1 MAEIGSAHADELE
14 GSGTVVPADG
24 AGEGAGVAPGTLA
37 GRTDEPGGAAVEPVD
52 AGASASGGGSG
63 ESQVGE
69 ADAGADAG
77 AGEPEAA
84 VDGGEPDAGVDAGE
98 PQAAVDVG
106 EPDTG
111 ADAGEPQAGVEDGAD
126 GGTEEAGPAVAAT
139 GFMQRA
145 VIRRRVRF
153 LRRRRELALHDL
165 GGFTFESHRLKQP
178 REELRAQKL
187 SAIGE
192 LDDELATLQDALGQ
206 HEELAV
212 LREPGISSCPQCS
225 TIHDSAARYC
235 PSCGRPTADNAS

>member
-1 MAEIGSAHADELE
+1 MAEIGSAHADEVE
-14 GSGTVVPADG
+14 GSGTLVPADG
-24 AGEGAGVAPGTLA
+24 AGEDAGATPGTLA
-37 GRTDEPGGAAVEPVD
+37 GRTDEPGDAAVEPVD
-52 AGASASGGGSG
+52 AGASGSVGGSG
-63 ESQVGE
+63 GSQAG
-69 ADAGADAG
+69 DAGADSG

-84 VDGGEPDAGVDAGE
+84 VDGGEPDAGVDA
-98 PQAAVDVG
+98 V
-106 EPDTG
+106 
-111 ADAGEPQAGVEDGAD
+111 EPQAGAEDREPDAGVDAVEPQAGLEDGAD

-165 GGFTFESHRLKQP
+165 GGFTFESHRLGQP

-187 SAIGE
+187 AAIGE

-206 HEELAV
+206 REELAV

-235 PSCGRPTADNAS
+235 PSCGRPTANAS